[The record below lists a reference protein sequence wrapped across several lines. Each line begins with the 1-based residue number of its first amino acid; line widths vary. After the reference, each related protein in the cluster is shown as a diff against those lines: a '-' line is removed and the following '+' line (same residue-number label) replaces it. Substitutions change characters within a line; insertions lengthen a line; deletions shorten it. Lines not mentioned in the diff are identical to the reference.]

1 MAAAVVGLVAVVLAT
16 GLGGVGRLVGQAGAA
31 VGSLIDR
38 VGATPVPSVTPPPT
52 LDTAVLLAPANQ
64 YTNQATVTLRG
75 SIPADVVGDVD
86 YRVRIDVT
94 VAGQP
99 TVVVKEIAMPA
110 TAAFTV
116 PGIPLAVG
124 QNDFTATI
132 VGTGHESDPSA
143 VVTYVLDIEP
153 PAVVVSSPAD
163 GSTING
169 DKVDITGRTQPLSA
183 VSARNEVSGATATAT
198 AGDDGT
204 FALTVPIAAGPNGIS
219 ISVVDPAGNP
229 GSAVLGVLRGD
240 GKLTAD
246 ISASDYRLSD
256 AALPQALTV
265 RVAVVDPDGHP
276 LPGASVLF
284 TITVPGIPPIVP
296 SPVMTDATG
305 VASFQT
311 TVPAAA
317 TQGTGPVTALV
328 TTEQFGRTS
337 VQTVLTIGP

>member
-265 RVAVVDPDGHP
+265 RVA
-276 LPGASVLF
+276 ASVLF